1 MPARKGGGAGLLI
14 GLGIAAVLGIALVA
28 GGGWYLFGRRAA
40 TPEPSP
46 GPDVARAMEAPAP
59 AEAASPT
66 PGAAAPAEAV
76 PEPAAAKAPA
86 PPAVTESHPGPRVTS
101 RAGQEAPPAH
111 APSPPQTPDV
121 GAAAGAKGAAPGGE
135 YAFLDEAPT
144 ETPDGRATGEAL
156 AQKYRAGGS
165 SGYSTTRF
173 PARPRWPRGL
183 TRAEGP
189 AVRTLLHIHSAE
201 EAYHRKTGRY
211 GNLREMAGTTSF
223 GLDVPFGAEGFERAR
238 YGFHVT
244 VEKDGYRALAAPLAP
259 VGRAFVVDDSGFV
272 RLRDEQAGQ

>member
-1 MPARKGGGAGLLI
+1 MPARKGRGAGLLV
-14 GLGIAAVLGIALVA
+14 GLAIAAVMGIALVA
-28 GGGWYLFGRRAA
+28 LGGWYLFGRRAA
-40 TPEPSP
+40 TPEPP
-46 GPDVARAMEAPAP
+46 PAPDVARATEAPLP

-66 PGAAAPAEAV
+66 PGAAGPAEAV
-76 PEPAAAKAPA
+76 PAPATAKATAPGAVTESQPAARVASRAAPPA
-86 PPAVTESHPGPRVTS
+86 PPAQVPPVPAPPDTGPGP
-101 RAGQEAPPAH
+101 
-111 APSPPQTPDV
+111 
-121 GAAAGAKGAAPGGE
+121 GAKGAAPGGD

-144 ETPDGRATGEAL
+144 EAPDGRATGEAL

-165 SGYSTTRF
+165 SSYSTTRF

-211 GNLREMAGTTSF
+211 GNLREMAGTSGF
-223 GLDVPFGAEGFERAR
+223 GLDVPFSAEGFERAR

-244 VEKDGYRALAAPLAP
+244 VEGDGYRALAAPLAP
-259 VGRAFVVDDSGFV
+259 IGRAFLVDDSGFV
-272 RLRDEQAGQ
+272 RLRDE